1 MVIGPLR
8 YPNRPVL
15 PTSSPGAIAIF
26 HHGIREDNAMK
37 YVSALIP
44 LVLLLAT
51 PTGDVVAGPATIPPE
66 GGYAVNDTL
75 GNPTGDTIVFPTF
88 AT

>member
-1 MVIGPLR
+1 
-8 YPNRPVL
+8 
-15 PTSSPGAIAIF
+15 
-26 HHGIREDNAMK
+26 MK